1 MIKLL
6 KILRVIA
13 NELWV
18 VPTILLVFLVI
29 IQGAHTVEHKK
40 LDGQVGDLC
49 NR

>member
-18 VPTILLVFLVI
+18 VPTILLLSFVI